1 MSTYSLP
8 STSQTWEPWPWLIQT
23 ACGCAICQLEVAPPA
38 SDLAA
43 SAIIAVLRG
52 WRRTNFSD
60 SDTMRASTLVTATC
74 RVSTAAV
81 AVTGVVTG
89 VPFAQRGGLGAR
101 RLTERSV

>member
-8 STSQTWEPWPWLIQT
+8 STSQTWEPWPWLIHT
-23 ACGCAICQLEVAPPA
+23 ACGSAICQLEVAPPA

-43 SAIIAVLRG
+43 SAIMAVLRG

-60 SDTMRASTLVTATC
+60 SDSMRASTVVTATC
-74 RVSTAAV
+74 WVSTAAV

-89 VPFAQRGGLGAR
+89 VPFRQEGGHGAHG
-101 RLTERSV
+101 LTECSV